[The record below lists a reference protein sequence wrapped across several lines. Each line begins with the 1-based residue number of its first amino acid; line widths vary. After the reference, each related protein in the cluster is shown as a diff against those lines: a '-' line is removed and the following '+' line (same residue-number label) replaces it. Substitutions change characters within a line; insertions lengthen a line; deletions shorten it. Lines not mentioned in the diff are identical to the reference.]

1 MQQGGRSQGGR
12 PGDRSSIMT
21 PPSLRRSYVAMI
33 RIALILAVL
42 LPVGLSACASR
53 EEVQSGR
60 VAQQVAQDAEDDT
73 ACRAD
78 NEPDT
83 EAYEAC
89 RADRTAQRARQSDID
104 YQKARDFDRVLG
116 GLDNL

>member
-1 MQQGGRSQGGR
+1 
-12 PGDRSSIMT
+12 
-21 PPSLRRSYVAMI
+21 MI
-33 RIALILAVL
+33 RIALILAVF
-42 LPVGLSACASR
+42 LPLGLGLSACASR
-53 EEVQSGR
+53 EEIQSGR

-73 ACRAD
+73 ACRAN

-89 RADRTAQRARQSDID
+89 RAERTAQRARQSDID